1 MLKGTSNI
9 IGLKNESAKNA
20 KVAYRVLQ
28 NLHFNHFLLLVN
40 IKRGLNVENVARDMT
55 MTSCTPPR
63 I

>member
-28 NLHFNHFLLLVN
+28 NLHFNHFFAFSEHQ
-40 IKRGLNVENVARDMT
+40 KRLKH
-55 MTSCTPPR
+55 
-63 I
+63 